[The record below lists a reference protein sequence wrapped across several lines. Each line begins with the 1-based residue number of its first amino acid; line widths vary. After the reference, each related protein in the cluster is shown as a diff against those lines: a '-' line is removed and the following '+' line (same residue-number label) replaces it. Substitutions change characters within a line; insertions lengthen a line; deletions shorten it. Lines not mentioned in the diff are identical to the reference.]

1 VTDAGRTAIIRAARR
16 AFARQPYDAV
26 TLRGIAADAGVSA
39 SLIVKHFGGKES
51 LFDRVADFS
60 DAAELLLAAPNED
73 LGRHAVR
80 ALVRWRR
87 ENQADVMLR
96 VVFAIGIGDE
106 RKLLRERF
114 RDQIVR
120 AFADRLS
127 GDHLEIRAELIV
139 AQLLGLGAA
148 LAVDKTGP
156 TASADPDL
164 VADLYGPALQSLIGQ
179 VSIVGQ

>member
-1 VTDAGRTAIIRAARR
+1 VTDVGRTAIIRAARR

-60 DAAELLLAAPNED
+60 EAAELLLAAPNEE
-73 LGRHAVR
+73 LGRQAVR
-80 ALVRWRR
+80 ALVQWRR
-87 ENQADVMLR
+87 DNQADLMLR
-96 VVFAIGIGDE
+96 VVFAIGSGDE

-114 RDQIVR
+114 REQVVG

-127 GDHLEIRAELIV
+127 GDHVDVRAELIV
-139 AQLLGLGAA
+139 AHLLGLGAA
-148 LAVDKTGP
+148 LAVDMTGP
-156 TASADPDL
+156 TASAELDL
-164 VADLYGPALQSLIGQ
+164 VADLYGPALQSLIT
-179 VSIVGQ
+179 